1 MKPLHDEQA
10 SSARAGA
17 PLRFDAATMPKAI
30 GSQARGQQFDHS
42 EPVCQATMEP
52 ADCVLCGSTQASHF
66 IDAEDDLTGKPGRFR
81 FVQCDRCA
89 LVYQSPRIPAADIA
103 AWYDDE
109 YIAHRKKT
117 DFGPFTGLYHWAM
130 DRHDRR
136 KLALARR
143 YVDLHPE
150 SRVLDLGCGAGTFLA
165 KVAQETGASATGVDF
180 KDLSH
185 LPWMREIEFRCGRP
199 QDQAFP
205 AGGFDL
211 ITLWHFLEH
220 DYEPQRTLAQA
231 REWLAP
237 QGRMVIE
244 VPRLD
249 SVSFKLFGDRW
260 PGLQAPQHTAV
271 YSRETLCALVSRA
284 GLRIV
289 EWLPWGAFPAYF
301 YLFAGTAFK
310 LLRGRGLNLSRAVYP
325 YFIGEL
331 LLSPLLVFEKRLNL
345 AMQTV
350 VVERVEQS

>member
-1 MKPLHDEQA
+1 MNQDHRAIRLSATPLKFDRVQA
-10 SSARAGA
+10 GSSGHALNLGKELASRG
-17 PLRFDAATMPKAI
+17 PQPRTEAAACDLCNAT
-30 GSQARGQQFDHS
+30 
-42 EPVCQATMEP
+42 QAT
-52 ADCVLCGSTQASHF
+52 HF

-81 FVQCDRCA
+81 FVRCEA
-89 LVYQSPRIPAADIA
+89 CGLVYQSPRIPAQDIG

-109 YIAHRKKT
+109 YIAHRKQT
-117 DFGPFTGLYHWAM
+117 DFGPFTPLYRWAM
-130 DRHDRR
+130 DSHDRR
-136 KLALARR
+136 KLALVRR
-143 YVDLHPE
+143 YVALDGTR
-150 SRVLDLGCGAGTFLA
+150 RVLDLGCGAGTFLA
-165 KVAQETGASATGVDF
+165 KVARETGARATGVDF

-185 LPWMREIEFRCGRP
+185 LPWMQGIEFRCGRP
-199 QDQAFP
+199 QDQRFEP
-205 AGGFDL
+205 GRYDL

-220 DYEPQRTLAQA
+220 DYAPLDTLKHA

-237 QGRMVIE
+237 GGRMVIE

-260 PGLQAPQHTAV
+260 PGLQAPQHTMMFD
-271 YSRETLCALVSRA
+271 RERLCAMMGKA

-310 LLRGRGLNLSRAVYP
+310 LLKGRGLNLSRAVYP

-331 LLSPLLVFEKRLNL
+331 LLAPLLLFEKRLNL

-350 VVERVEQS
+350 VVEREGER